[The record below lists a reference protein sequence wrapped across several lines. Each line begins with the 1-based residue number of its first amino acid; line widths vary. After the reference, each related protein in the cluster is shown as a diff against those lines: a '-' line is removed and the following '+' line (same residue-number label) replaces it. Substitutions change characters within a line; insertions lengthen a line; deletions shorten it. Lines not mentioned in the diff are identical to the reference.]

1 MFNIFVTTKDSSS
14 NNNNNSNR
22 TKSTNKE
29 TDGAFWV
36 CACADLVTEVSNLGR
51 SLYPRSW
58 IWLVDAS
65 SRFGRFDSAGSGF
78 LGQNVTDRI
87 CDKTEK

>member
-36 CACADLVTEVSNLGR
+36 YACADLVTEVSNLGR
-51 SLYPRSW
+51 SLYPQS
-58 IWLVDAS
+58 
-65 SRFGRFDSAGSGF
+65 
-78 LGQNVTDRI
+78 
-87 CDKTEK
+87 